1 MLGEKERHHKE
12 ERDSDKKESH
22 KREEKDDMIFGFQ
35 PIPIFSPT
43 IKDLNVVATSL
54 KTPVPVPT
62 SSSVSKTSMTI
73 DTHIN
78 STPEMRKQEDSDN
91 RKTEF
96 MKKLHDKRVE
106 QQDVIKDGLEL
117 RAEILKLVDSKK
129 SSFEMFQAEA
139 EVHYPELKGHSA
151 AATAEKLPDSHPLRQ
166 LWANYRPNIASL
178 NHDIHEKAQEYQQLY
193 SKEQSIM
200 ADIVSTMKDYNEH
213 REGLPSAE
221 TLAKQ
226 FEQQNIIPVVDES
239 SVVADATSLDLVDTD
254 AQGLISATEA
264 AQAVDMQ
271 TKPDLKK
278 IAKYGAIAAIA
289 YSILS

>member
-1 MLGEKERHHKE
+1 MAGRRNSTLGW
-12 ERDSDKKESH
+12 
-22 KREEKDDMIFGFQ
+22 DMWGLG
-35 PIPIFSPT
+35 IPNLASFI
-43 IKDLNVVATSL
+43 
-54 KTPVPVPT
+54 KTPVPAVKDPVT
-62 SSSVSKTSMTI
+62 TIRLPGGAGVVTIPLASKATPDAGLSKMSMTV

-78 STPEMRKQEDSDN
+78 STPEMRKQEEIDN
-91 RKTEF
+91 RKSEF

-117 RAEILKLVDSKK
+117 RTEILKLVESKK

-151 AATAEKLPDSHPLRQ
+151 AATAEKLPDTHPLRQ

-239 SVVADATSLDLVDTD
+239 SVVADATSLDLVDTE